1 MNSNRNQAAY
11 NQYEENDNH
20 IEDDNNNEE
29 DAQEDYDPN
38 QGILGD
44 EQEEDEDLN
53 NQYNNSHNQH
63 HNAHYQ
69 ENVHNNESYRSE
81 EAHVNPQ
88 QLSSIKEVIGKL
100 KYTEARI
107 NNLKND
113 IQIKGTKVENK
124 QKEVKDFSETLL
136 AQIRQNPISRKPGL
150 ENDINHGVETA
161 MVEAGATIQ
170 RLKIENGELK
180 DIIKTKNQYIEN
192 IQENY
197 RNMKKAFELK
207 AKEVESLKA
216 LLEEKDHQLEQFKRK
231 ADNDYKVN
239 AMRENIRA
247 AKKEQGNNQR
257 KEENYVDG
265 IKDDYD
271 FWKTAND
278 TNDQEAERVKINN
291 KNKLEN
297 MFQGNNKLFI
307 QEKAPIKDINFDNL
321 KLSPQQNH

>member
-100 KYTEARI
+100 KYTEVNRA
-107 NNLKND
+107 
-113 IQIKGTKVENK
+113 NK
-124 QKEVKDFSETLL
+124 Y
-136 AQIRQNPISRKPGL
+136 RKL
-150 ENDINHGVETA
+150 
-161 MVEAGATIQ
+161 
-170 RLKIENGELK
+170 
-180 DIIKTKNQYIEN
+180 
-192 IQENY
+192 
-197 RNMKKAFELK
+197 
-207 AKEVESLKA
+207 
-216 LLEEKDHQLEQFKRK
+216 
-231 ADNDYKVN
+231 
-239 AMRENIRA
+239 
-247 AKKEQGNNQR
+247 
-257 KEENYVDG
+257 
-265 IKDDYD
+265 
-271 FWKTAND
+271 
-278 TNDQEAERVKINN
+278 
-291 KNKLEN
+291 
-297 MFQGNNKLFI
+297 
-307 QEKAPIKDINFDNL
+307 
-321 KLSPQQNH
+321 